1 MSNFKDDA
9 YNTEYFKGL
18 LKKAALEKEA
28 LDKDQYWDKS
38 KQGPSQDEVKVAHPG
53 GGVTTQVSNPGK
65 GGEGV
70 YDVKKSDIKAT
81 GPSADAHVE
90 TIDEVHDVIDEV
102 ARRDPKG
109 VQGKNVQ
116 KFTKKAED
124 KEEKKEEPKAEEK
137 KEEKKEKAEE
147 KKEEKKEAS
156 LLEKLVRIA
165 NDLDSKGLS
174 EEADL
179 IDQIIQEET
188 KPQA

>member
-1 MSNFKDDA
+1 MDWNVVEAFF
-9 YNTEYFKGL
+9 NTETG
-18 LKKAALEKEA
+18 KKLIKEA

-38 KQGPSQDEVKVAHPG
+38 KQGPSQDEIKIAHPG

-90 TIDEVHDVIDEV
+90 TLDEVHEVIDEV

-116 KFTKKAED
+116 KFTKKAEEKEE
-124 KEEKKEEPKAEEK
+124 KEEKKEEKEEEK
-137 KEEKKEKAEE
+137 KEEKKE
-147 KKEEKKEAS
+147 EEKKEAS

-165 NDLDSKGLS
+165 NALDEKGLTD
-174 EEADL
+174 EANQ
-179 IDQIIQEET
+179 IDMIIREET
-188 KPQA
+188 QRTQA